1 MANKSSKRSDL
12 NPMAET
18 EPSFR
23 IICCPIQLAPSAS
36 GIPPTLQPAATKPE
50 EGRNPDIINQQKQQQ
65 ERDEVP
71 TSPFD
76 LIRTLS
82 LESVSSSLKQ
92 RKRIVTS
99 MPRAKT
105 PASFED
111 SDKEDE
117 DLHRNISL
125 HRIGNDE
132 EEAASIGVAAA
143 AVAAAL
149 EEEEQ
154 QQSSK
159 KQRRNKKCLLTL
171 IAVGAC
177 AGVAA
182 YFTTDTIVKEQSQN
196 PNFIDSDNDGLSDAL
211 EERLRTDPFNAD
223 TDGDGKTDG
232 EEVIYVLDEK
242 EEVALREDSTAI
254 YDTKSAKSGSK
265 AGKTPTTSSKSSK
278 SGTNTTRLLWN
289 GEDEDEE
296 ELEETWLEMTNELIL
311 DLEVVEQNEETHRTL
326 RECDIPEDTVT
337 WKYYDS
343 LIDSNRQTAAL
354 ARSLEEY
361 VPEPVSSGEEDS
373 CPIPRRLI
381 FTHKLNLLDC
391 DVSSSINTDPGYHTL
406 AHNVHDTINAYKKVW
421 AAEDDDDDI
430 DVTFLTDEDCVE
442 AISEVEPELL
452 KYYDG
457 LEGMFKGDVCRIAYL
472 YKYGG

>member
-1 MANKSSKRSDL
+1 MSDFTDEERNPLSPRTRKL
-12 NPMAET
+12 NPGVVQSPHFKHAMLNDEEVEVKLAAAE
-18 EPSFR
+18 
-23 IICCPIQLAPSAS
+23 
-36 GIPPTLQPAATKPE
+36 
-50 EGRNPDIINQQKQQQ
+50 DY
-65 ERDEVP
+65 
-71 TSPFD
+71 
-76 LIRTLS
+76 
-82 LESVSSSLKQ
+82 
-92 RKRIVTS
+92 
-99 MPRAKT
+99 
-105 PASFED
+105 D
-111 SDKEDE
+111 SDKSKA
-117 DLHRNISL
+117 N
-125 HRIGNDE
+125 
-132 EEAASIGVAAA
+132 AAA
-143 AVAAAL
+143 RFFSTVRSNTSKKYVTIGAVAA
-149 EEEEQ
+149 
-154 QQSSK
+154 
-159 KQRRNKKCLLTL
+159 
-171 IAVGAC
+171 
-177 AGVAA
+177 
-182 YFTTDTIVKEQSQN
+182 
-196 PNFIDSDNDGLSDAL
+196 
-211 EERLRTDPFNAD
+211 
-223 TDGDGKTDG
+223 
-232 EEVIYVLDEK
+232 VLF
-242 EEVALREDSTAI
+242 VALSAGGSAVAKKKVSKVELEMAEALPASKS
-254 YDTKSAKSGSK
+254 TKSGGK
-265 AGKTPTTSSKSSK
+265 AGKGPK
-278 SGTNTTRLLWN
+278 SGTNTTRLLLH
-289 GEDEDEE
+289 DEDEE
-296 ELEETWLEMTNELIL
+296 RLEETWLEMTNELIL

-457 LEGMFKGDVCRIAYL
+457 LEGMFKGDVCRIVYL

>member
-1 MANKSSKRSDL
+1 MSDFT
-12 NPMAET
+12 AE
-18 EPSFR
+18 E
-23 IICCPIQLAPSAS
+23 
-36 GIPPTLQPAATKPE
+36 
-50 EGRNPDIINQQKQQQ
+50 RNPLSPRTRKSNPVFQSPHFKHAMLN
-65 ERDEVP
+65 DEEVEVKLAAAG
-71 TSPFD
+71 D
-76 LIRTLS
+76 Y
-82 LESVSSSLKQ
+82 
-92 RKRIVTS
+92 
-99 MPRAKT
+99 
-105 PASFED
+105 D
-111 SDKEDE
+111 SDKSKANAAA
-117 DLHRNISL
+117 RFFSTVRSNTSKNKYVT
-125 HRIGNDE
+125 IG
-132 EEAASIGVAAA
+132 AA
-143 AVAAAL
+143 AVVLVVVLSAGGSAVAKKKV
-149 EEEEQ
+149 
-154 QQSSK
+154 SK
-159 KQRRNKKCLLTL
+159 
-171 IAVGAC
+171 V
-177 AGVAA
+177 
-182 YFTTDTIVKEQSQN
+182 
-196 PNFIDSDNDGLSDAL
+196 
-211 EERLRTDPFNAD
+211 
-223 TDGDGKTDG
+223 
-232 EEVIYVLDEK
+232 EVEMAEAFPI
-242 EEVALREDSTAI
+242 
-254 YDTKSAKSGSK
+254 
-265 AGKTPTTSSKSSK
+265 SKSSK
-278 SGTNTTRLLWN
+278 STNSKAGKGPKSGTPAPSNRTRLLLH
-289 GEDEDEE
+289 DEDEE
-296 ELEETWLEMTNELIL
+296 KLEETWLEMTNELIL

-421 AAEDDDDDI
+421 AAEEDDDDI